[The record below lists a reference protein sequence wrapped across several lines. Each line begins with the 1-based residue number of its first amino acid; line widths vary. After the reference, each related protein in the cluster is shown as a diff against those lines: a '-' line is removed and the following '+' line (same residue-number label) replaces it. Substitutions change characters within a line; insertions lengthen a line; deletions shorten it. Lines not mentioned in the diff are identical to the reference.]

1 MEPTGK
7 RVEFLKYACGQQ
19 AIEEMLVLDALRVG
33 DGGQVDLLVV
43 VYKDLGKGIQLVQ
56 LGAGEGN
63 VPCGTLFLQPLF
75 VDHSVFLSVRWL
87 G

>member
-1 MEPTGK
+1 
-7 RVEFLKYACGQQ
+7 
-19 AIEEMLVLDALRVG
+19 MLVLDALRVG

-43 VYKDLGKGIQLVQ
+43 VYKDLGKGIQLIQ

-75 VDHSVFLSVRWL
+75 VDHSVVLSVRWS